1 MVAHHVSVM
10 IVTLTHACCSMHY
23 SCSVHGGGSKHGQT
37 EYIKVLGADDGM
49 HTHNRVAM
57 L

>member
-49 HTHNRVAM
+49 HTRTIE
-57 L
+57 